1 MASADSAAGRPKVR
15 LFVEAPLAGGAAI
28 PLPRDRQHYL
38 VNVMR
43 LGAGAEVAA
52 FNGRDGEWRA
62 RLARVGKAASL
73 EAVEQL
79 RPQEAGPDVWLVFA
93 PPKHARLDYLA
104 EKATELGAA
113 ALHPV
118 ITRRTV
124 ATRVNRERLE
134 ANAREAAEQ
143 TDRLTVPTCHE
154 AVLLA
159 RLLAE
164 WPAGRRLL
172 LCDETGGGQPIHD
185 VLSATGVDTKDG
197 PGPWAIATGPEG
209 GFEEAELEAL
219 RRLPGTVGVGL
230 GPRLLRAETAA
241 LAALAC
247 WQAVLG
253 DWRRKPRH

>member
-15 LFVEAPLAGGAAI
+15 LFVEAPLAPGAAV
-28 PLPRDRQHYL
+28 PLARDRQHYL

-43 LGAGAEVAA
+43 LGAGSEVAA

-62 RLARVGKAASL
+62 RLAGSGKTAGL

-79 RPQEAGPDVWLVFA
+79 RPQQAGPDVWLVFA

-113 ALHPV
+113 ALCPV
-118 ITRRTV
+118 LTRRTV
-124 ATRVNRERLE
+124 AARVNRDRLE

-143 TDRLTVPTCHE
+143 TDRLTVPTCHD
-154 AVLLA
+154 AVPLA
-159 RLLAE
+159 KLVAD

-172 LCDETGGGQPIHD
+172 LCDETGGGRPVAEALAAAKGD
-185 VLSATGVDTKDG
+185 PA
-197 PGPWAIATGPEG
+197 PWAIVTGPEG
-209 GFEEAELEAL
+209 GFEEGELAML
-219 RRLPGTVGVGL
+219 RRLPGAVGVGL

-241 LAALAC
+241 IAALAC
-247 WQAVLG
+247 WQALLG
-253 DWRRKPRH
+253 DWSRAPRQ